1 MRAIAKDGSWER
13 AYYDKKITEG
23 KKHRQ
28 AIRALARRRVEVIY
42 ALLANGTFYE
52 PLSAEG

>member
-1 MRAIAKDGSWER
+1 MKDGSWER
-13 AYYDKKITEG
+13 AYYDKKIAEG